1 MSSEILIKAPRNA
14 GINARLVEAL
24 TRDVL
29 KRMKLS
35 DVEISVLFVG
45 RKRAKDLNIR
55 YRNKSY
61 IPQVL
66 GFPLSRDR
74 DSDGLVRLGDI
85 VICTQKLKYEAVFQK
100 KSVNEILADW
110 LLHGV
115 ENLLI
120 Q

>member
-1 MSSEILIKAPRNA
+1 MSSVVLIKSPKNA
-14 GINARLVEAL
+14 GIDVSLVENI
-24 TRDVL
+24 TNKVL
-29 KRMKLS
+29 QKMKLN
-35 DVEISVLFVG
+35 DVEVSIWFVG
-45 RKRAKDLNIR
+45 RKRAKDLNIK

-66 GFPLSRDR
+66 GFPLSRER
-74 DSDGLVRLGDI
+74 DGDGMMRLGDI
-85 VICTQKLKYEAVFQK
+85 VICTQKLKYEAVFQNK
-100 KSVNEILADW
+100 TVKTIMEEW

>member
-1 MSSEILIKAPRNA
+1 MSNEILIKAPRNA
-14 GINARLVEAL
+14 GISVRLVEELTNDAL
-24 TRDVL
+24 
-29 KRMKLS
+29 KKMKLF
-35 DVEISVLFVG
+35 DVEISVVFVG
-45 RKRAKDLNIR
+45 RKKAKDLNIR

-74 DSDGLVRLGDI
+74 DSDGLIRLGDI

-100 KSVNEILADW
+100 KSVDEILADW

-120 Q
+120 